1 MTGNE
6 STLLIEARD
15 LASRLEEDDL
25 LLIGVCSA
33 AVFAQRHL
41 PGALHVE
48 PAELVSGEK
57 PAVGKLPS
65 LERLSALFSRLGLRP
80 GQRVVA
86 YDDEGG
92 GWAGRL
98 IWTLELLGHENCAYL
113 NGGLIAWLAE
123 GLPVESGPA
132 TAQAAATGSPQF
144 VAELTGAGRASQEDV
159 LASIDAADTVVWD
172 ARSAEE
178 YQGSRL
184 SAMRNGHIPGAVNL
198 DWLELMDREAD
209 LRLRPLPELASLL
222 TERGMPPGKRLIT
235 HCQTHHRSGLSYLV
249 ARLLG
254 YEVSA
259 YDGSWAEWGNDP
271 ETPIVQG
278 PEPRPAGEQR

>member
-1 MTGNE
+1 MTDKK
-6 STLLIEARD
+6 SAMLVEAPD

-41 PGALHVE
+41 PGAQLVE

-65 LERLSALFSRLGLRP
+65 LERLSGLFGRLGLRP
-80 GQRVVA
+80 GHRVVA

-98 IWTLELLGHENCAYL
+98 IWTLELLGHEQCAYL
-113 NGGLIAWLAE
+113 NGGLTAWMAE
-123 GLPVESGPA
+123 GLPLESGPA
-132 TAQAAATGSPQF
+132 TPQPSGSQSREYR
-144 VAELTGAGRASQEDV
+144 AGLTGAGRASQEDV
-159 LASIDAADTVVWD
+159 LASIDEPDTVVWD

-184 SAMRNGHIPGAVNL
+184 TAQRNGHIPGAVNL

-222 TERGMPPGKRLIT
+222 TARGMPPGKRLIT

-254 YEVSA
+254 YEVKA

-271 ETPIVQG
+271 ESPIVQG
-278 PEPRPAGEQR
+278 PEPWPAGESR